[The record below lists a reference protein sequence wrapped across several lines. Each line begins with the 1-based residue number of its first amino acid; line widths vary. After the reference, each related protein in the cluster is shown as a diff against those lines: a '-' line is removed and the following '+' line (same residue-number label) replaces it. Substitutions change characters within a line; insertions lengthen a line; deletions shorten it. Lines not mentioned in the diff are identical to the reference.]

1 MLDQVFRRTAVRE
14 RLIGNPLGLVLQ
26 QYVGYLVARGHRT
39 GTVHQYVFVLED
51 FGEWRKRRPINRAAV
66 ERFIRRRQPQ
76 RRGVSGAGNINTV
89 RAALNRLLD
98 MLAPTQPA
106 PTCRTLAERLL
117 EDYASHLEGVCGLSP
132 ATIRYRLRYVRALL
146 RRWGVRRRRQLRAW
160 SPAQIA
166 QSIAAVGRLHKP
178 SSGQVLA
185 CSIRSFLRFLL
196 AQGLITRDLAAA
208 VPSFANWRLA
218 SLPAVV
224 DYGQLERL
232 VAAVDASTPIG
243 MRDRA
248 ILLCL
253 TPLGLRA
260 CDVAGLR
267 IEDVDLDARVLH
279 LRRPKQRDRVAA
291 PISNVVAR
299 AIGLY
304 VRLGRPACTGPWLF
318 VMHRAPVGQRLAS
331 IGVRDVVIRRAAEAG
346 LAGQICGTHVIRH
359 SVATALI
366 NRGAS
371 IKLIADFLGHRSI
384 DTTSIY
390 AKVDLR
396 SLSRVA
402 LPWPTAREVTP

>member
-1 MLDQVFRRTAVRE
+1 MLDQVFHRTAVRE
-14 RLIGNPLGLVLQ
+14 RLVDNPIGVVLQ
-26 QYVGYLVARGHRT
+26 QYVGYLVVRGHRT
-39 GTVHQYVFVLED
+39 GTVHQYVFVIEH
-51 FGEWRKRRPINRAAV
+51 FGRWLGRRPINHASV
-66 ERFIRRRQPQ
+66 ERFVRSRQPQ
-76 RRGVSGAGNINTV
+76 RRGNARAGNIKTV

-106 PTCRTLAERLL
+106 PACRTFAERLL
-117 EDYASHLEGVCGLSP
+117 KNYASHLDGVCGLSA
-132 ATIRYRLRYVRALL
+132 ATIQYRLRYARALL
-146 RRWGVRRRRQLRAW
+146 QRRRIRRRGQLRAW
-160 SPAQIA
+160 SPVQIA
-166 QSIAAVGRLHKP
+166 QSIAAVGRRCKP

-185 CSIRSFLRFLL
+185 GSIRSFLRFLL
-196 AQGLITRDLAAA
+196 AQRLIARDLAAA

-224 DYGQLERL
+224 DYGELERMA
-232 VAAVDASTPIG
+232 AAVDVSTPIG

-253 TPLGLRA
+253 TQLGLRA

-267 IEDVDLDARVLH
+267 IEDVDFDAQVLRLH
-279 LRRPKQRDRVAA
+279 RPKQRDCVAV
-291 PISNVVAR
+291 PISNAVAQ
-299 AIGLY
+299 AIRLY
-304 VRLGRPACTGPWLF
+304 VRRGRPACANSSLF
-318 VMHRAPVGQRLAS
+318 VVHRAPVGQRLAS
-331 IGVRDVVIRRAAEAG
+331 IGVRGIVVRRAAEAG
-346 LAGQICGTHVIRH
+346 LAKQVRGTHVIRH

-402 LPWPTAREVTP
+402 LPWPTAWEVTP